1 VTSTYPEAVREAVAR
16 GRRAAANRMG
26 VDAAELAAR
35 RERFG
40 VLLDRVLGELPIGVA
55 VWLQTRIGPL
65 CVSLGTRRCVAE
77 FGGFPRQLFLDADVT
92 ADGCEPVQWRVWHLC
107 MREDAAFAVA
117 DWESALAMAAEP
129 VG

>member
-1 VTSTYPEAVREAVAR
+1 VTTVYPEAVREAVAR
-16 GRRAAANRMG
+16 GRRAVADRL
-26 VDAAELAAR
+26 DADKAELARR

-40 VLLDRVLGELPIGVA
+40 ACVRGVLLGLPAGVRAWLRVA
-55 VWLQTRIGPL
+55 GPL
-65 CVSLGTRRCVAE
+65 LVSVGSRRCAAE

-117 DWESALAMAAEP
+117 DWESALAMAAES
-129 VG
+129 VS